1 MEKINFRCLIGQYG
15 FKTLYWD
22 YTTNPATLKTQD
34 PNDIV
39 DDPLF
44 TDRANDDYT
53 LTGSS
58 PGSGTASDS
67 GDKGAWGGSYP
78 IDW

>member
-1 MEKINFRCLIGQYG
+1 MFS
-15 FKTLYWD
+15 
-22 YTTNPATLKTQD
+22 LKTQD

-44 TDRANDDYT
+44 TDRDNDDYT

-67 GDKGAWGGSYP
+67 GDRGAWGGSYP

>member
-1 MEKINFRCLIGQYG
+1 MKG
-15 FKTLYWD
+15 FKIFLFLT
-22 YTTNPATLKTQD
+22 KD

-67 GDKGAWGGSYP
+67 GDKGAWVAATPLTGN
-78 IDW
+78 IDAAKSRYE

>member
-1 MEKINFRCLIGQYG
+1 
-15 FKTLYWD
+15 
-22 YTTNPATLKTQD
+22 
-34 PNDIV
+34 
-39 DDPLF
+39 
-44 TDRANDDYT
+44 

-67 GDKGAWGGSYP
+67 GDKGAWGGSDP

>member
-1 MEKINFRCLIGQYG
+1 MFS
-15 FKTLYWD
+15 
-22 YTTNPATLKTQD
+22 LKTQD

-44 TDRANDDYT
+44 TDRDNDDYT

-67 GDKGAWGGSYP
+67 GDKGA
-78 IDW
+78 

>member
-1 MEKINFRCLIGQYG
+1 MFS
-15 FKTLYWD
+15 
-22 YTTNPATLKTQD
+22 LKTQD

-44 TDRANDDYT
+44 TDRDNDDYT

-67 GDKGAWGGSYP
+67 GDKGACGVAATPLTGN
-78 IDW
+78 IDAAKSRYE

>member
-1 MEKINFRCLIGQYG
+1 MFS
-15 FKTLYWD
+15 
-22 YTTNPATLKTQD
+22 LKTQD

-44 TDRANDDYT
+44 TDRDNDDYT

-58 PGSGTASDS
+58 PGSGTASDG
-67 GDKGAWGGSYP
+67 GDRGAWGGTGTFNIPGQTENYNVFM
-78 IDW
+78 DW